1 MKRKTIVFK
10 LWIAMLGLITAVL
23 IFSALIQAGI
33 LQKIYLDQQSA
44 RIIES
49 GLNLAGEI
57 DISDKLQLNRLVEN
71 TSDNL
76 GASVL
81 VVDSRGEIMA
91 WKRAEGAPGMGMG
104 MGMGHG
110 AGMGMGY
117 GMQQKMNAG
126 KPFTSAD
133 VSKVLA
139 GEQLVRRE
147 YNPYFKT
154 DVMQVGVPAEK
165 EGKIV
170 GAVMIQTPLA
180 PIVNNLRALQQAGLY
195 ALALGGLAATLLAL
209 LLARSIVEPLLKM
222 NRAARSMAEGDYDIQ
237 VPVKSNDEMGI
248 LGESINLLS
257 AKLKEKIS
265 QLERIDN
272 TRREFVASVSHELRT
287 PLTIIQGYTEALVDG
302 MDRDQAQK
310 EQYLNNILVET
321 TRLKRLVEDLL
332 NLGRMEDGR
341 VSMEVK
347 EVDML
352 TVMRRV
358 LDRFKSLAS
367 EKDQKLFVEA
377 TAENYMAKANE
388 DKMEQVIINLVNNAL
403 NFTPAGGVVGAK
415 IDKSGD
421 QIRISIR
428 DSGPGIPETEQSLVW
443 ERFYKSDPSRNRE
456 QSGSG
461 LGLAI
466 VRGIVELH
474 GGKVGVQSVPG
485 KGSTFWFTVPAVDT
499 SSYVDGSHSS

>member
-1 MKRKTIVFK
+1 MKRKTILFK
-10 LWIAMLGLITAVL
+10 LWLAMLVLITAVL
-23 IFSALIQAGI
+23 VFSGLIQAGI
-33 LQKIYLDQQSA
+33 LQKIYLEQQSG

-49 GLNLAGEI
+49 GLKLAGSM
-57 DISDKLQLNRLVEN
+57 DISDKPQLNSLAEN
-71 TSDNL
+71 TADTL

-81 VVDSRGEIMA
+81 VVNSQGEIIV
-91 WKRAEGAPGMGMG
+91 WKRSEGAPGMGMG

-110 AGMGMGY
+110 AGMGMGMGMGY
-117 GMQQKMNAG
+117 GMQQKINAG
-126 KPFTSAD
+126 MPFTSAD

-154 DVMQVGVPAEK
+154 DIMQVGIPAEK
-165 EGKIV
+165 NGRIL

-180 PIVNNLRALQQAGLY
+180 PIVNNLRALQQSSLY
-195 ALALGGLAATLLAL
+195 ALALGGLAAVLLAL
-209 LLARSIVEPLLKM
+209 LLARGIVQPLLKM

-237 VPVKSNDEMGI
+237 VPVESKDEIGI

-265 QLERIDN
+265 QLEKMDN

-310 EQYLNNILVET
+310 EQYLSNILEET
-321 TRLKRLVEDLL
+321 NRLKRLVDDLL
-332 NLGRMEDGR
+332 NLGRMEAGR
-341 VSMEVK
+341 VTIEVK

-352 TVMRRV
+352 AVVRRV
-358 LDRFKSLAS
+358 MERFESPAL
-367 EKDQKLFVEA
+367 EKGRKLLVEA
-377 TAENYMAKANE
+377 TGGSYMAKVNE
-388 DKMEQVIINLVNNAL
+388 DKMEQVIINLVDNAL
-403 NFTPAGGVVGAK
+403 RFTPPGGAVNAI
-415 IDKSGD
+415 IDRTGS
-421 QIRISIR
+421 QIRISVK
-428 DSGPGIPETEQSLVW
+428 DSGSGIPEREQPLVW
-443 ERFYKSDPSRNRE
+443 DRFYKSDPSRSRG

-474 GGKVGVQSVPG
+474 GGQVGVQSRPDEG
-485 KGSTFWFTVPAVDT
+485 ATFWFTVPAV
-499 SSYVDGSHSS
+499 